1 MSRCLGASLP
11 GVWEP
16 LVQVFESFLAN
27 CLRASLPGV
36 WDPSVQV
43 FGSLVS
49 KCLGASWPGVWELPC
64 HVLWSLLVSYLG
76 ASWPG
81 VYESPVQVF
90 DPPVQVFGSL
100 LARCLEVSWQGVW
113 EPPGQVFGSLL
124 PVLTSCQHC
133 PRLGGN
139 TFDQDWSGQV
149 TPRVARIEMEMDRSE
164 SRNFLLL
171 FRKGIFLEKIYSQS
185 IFVLYLPPNSY
196 KRYGHQK
203 QGKKVPRFCNVK

>member
-49 KCLGASWPGVWELPC
+49 KCLGASWPGVWEPPC
-64 HVLWSLLVSYLG
+64 QVLWSLLVSYLG

-81 VYESPVQVF
+81 VYESPGQVF
-90 DPPVQVFGSL
+90 DPAVQVFGS
-100 LARCLEVSWQGVW
+100 
-113 EPPGQVFGSLL
+113 L

-149 TPRVARIEMEMDRSE
+149 TSRVARIEMKMDRSE
-164 SRNFLLL
+164 SRNF
-171 FRKGIFLEKIYSQS
+171 FAVQKRHFSRKN
-185 IFVLYLPPNSY
+185 LPTEHFCSKFAPNSY

-203 QGKKVPRFCNVK
+203 QEKKVPKFCNEKL